1 MGGNVKLETGE
12 RAEKIN
18 IGMMNSEVFNAYKY
32 ELYFMLNRF
41 NSMFSY
47 TSGKKLWQNFDELY
61 SSGEMF
67 SGSTRL
73 MFKKPFN
80 QFALYKPTV
89 GDIDIQ
95 VPNELMNTLKV
106 FLENNKNGQF
116 GSFKYIGFTNVGMQL
131 NCLFEAPDNFK
142 MFSKYIQVDFE
153 GTEFINGK
161 PTEFSTFGH
170 YSSWTD
176 VKAGIKGFANKYLLR
191 ALVSGIYKIPNCVV
205 LSKKTKK
212 AVKSKPIENI
222 FGFSVDKGFREK
234 LEFNLD
240 ENNDYVM
247 IDGKFSLFK
256 IEPKDAVYITDL
268 NIIFEK
274 LFCASPS
281 EDDKHALFSFVKTL
295 YLMKMY
301 CADSNIESVFEDF
314 VELLWGDEAQR
325 LERDNPSLD
334 NEAKTVMYN
343 KFVEV
348 FPFLK
353 SKEKRI
359 KSMKN
364 EYYENYKIS

>member
-12 RAEKIN
+12 RAEKIS
-18 IGMMNSEVFNAYKY
+18 IGKMNSEMFAAYKY

-47 TSGKKLWQNFDELY
+47 TSGKKLWENFEELY
-61 SSGEMF
+61 SSCMMF

-73 MFKKPFN
+73 MFKKPFS

-95 VPNELMNTLKV
+95 VPNELMNALKV
-106 FLENNKNGQF
+106 FLENNKSSQF
-116 GSFKYIGFTNVGMQL
+116 GSFKYLGFTNAGMQL

-142 MFSKYIQVDFE
+142 MFSKHIQVDFE
-153 GTEFINGK
+153 GTEFENGK
-161 PTEFSTFGH
+161 PTLFSSFGH

-191 ALVSGIYKIPNCVV
+191 ALASGINKIPNCVV

-212 AVKSKPIENI
+212 PVKSKPIENI

-234 LEFNLD
+234 LEFNFD

-247 IDGKFSLFK
+247 IDEKFSLFR

-274 LFCASPS
+274 LFCAYPN
-281 EDDKHALFSFVKTL
+281 ENDKYALFSFVKTL
-295 YLMKMY
+295 NLMKLY
-301 CADSNIESVFEDF
+301 CAESNIESVFDDF
-314 VELLWGDEAQR
+314 IELLWGNAAQR
-325 LERDNPSLD
+325 IERDNAELD
-334 NEAKTVMYN
+334 DKIKIAMYN
-343 KFVEV
+343 KFIEV
-348 FPFLK
+348 FQFLK
-353 SKEKRI
+353 KKNAKVKAMKRQ
-359 KSMKN
+359 
-364 EYYENYKIS
+364 YYENYKIS